1 MVIKLITSLES
12 YLYRYFALKF
22 WILSFK
28 YRIYSINRPG
38 CLLNFWTLRVGAY
51 SRWVLI
57 RGWALII
64 FFYLQDGRLFEVG
77 ANSRLGAYSNK
88 YGTQNPSSSKYCTG
102 WGRDGVVKKVSY
114 RDALPHVQSLTL
126 LCTIF
131 DRKGN
136 LFYEGLP
143 HISHYRE

>member
-22 WILSFK
+22 RILSFK
-28 YRIYSINRPG
+28 YRIYS
-38 CLLNFWTLRVGAY
+38 Y

-64 FFYLQDGRLFEVG
+64 FFYIQDGRLFEVG

-102 WGRDGVVKKVSY
+102 WGRDGVIKKVSY

>member
-22 WILSFK
+22 RILSFK
-28 YRIYSINRPG
+28 YRIYS
-38 CLLNFWTLRVGAY
+38 Y

-102 WGRDGVVKKVSY
+102 WGRDGVIKKVSY

>member
-1 MVIKLITSLES
+1 MKKTPSSGKSLIST
-12 YLYRYFALKF
+12 YLRLFG
-22 WILSFK
+22 WE
-28 YRIYSINRPG
+28 PG
-38 CLLNFWTLRVGAY
+38 RDQKGGWRLFEFEFEGG
-51 SRWVLI
+51 RW
-57 RGWALII
+57 GGG
-64 FFYLQDGRLFEVG
+64 GRLFEAGCLLYFSTFRMG

-102 WGRDGVVKKVSY
+102 WGRDGVIKKVSY

-136 LFYEGLP
+136 LFYEELP

>member
-22 WILSFK
+22 RILSFK
-28 YRIYSINRPG
+28 YRIYSY
-38 CLLNFWTLRVGAY
+38 L
-51 SRWVLI
+51 RWVLI

-64 FFYLQDGRLFEVG
+64 FFYLQDGRLFEMG

-102 WGRDGVVKKVSY
+102 WGRDGVIKKVSY
-114 RDALPHVQSLTL
+114 RDTLPHVQSLTL

>member
-22 WILSFK
+22 RILSFK
-28 YRIYSINRPG
+28 YRIYS
-38 CLLNFWTLRVGAY
+38 Y

-64 FFYLQDGRLFEVG
+64 FFYLQDGRSFEVG

-102 WGRDGVVKKVSY
+102 WGRDGVIKKVSY